1 MTILQV
7 CAYAAPYEGNFIKSL
22 KELGKVLKER
32 NINMIYAF
40 PDNCKNIGWCKQL
53 EKETEVYYLPLAK
66 ARIKSETYKLLKNIY
81 AEHGDISVIHS
92 HFELYDVPVAMT
104 APKGTKVFWHLHD
117 AIQEYTALR
126 YRIEHKLQ
134 YGIFH
139 KNAVLLSVSE
149 KHKDYAISK
158 GFPKKNTRFV
168 PNGLDLDRIKLVD
181 HNEEKEFDFLMF
193 GWEIER
199 KGVDLCVEAV
209 KKLNTELRVG
219 VVGIDKTREDLES
232 RYGIVNGIEVI
243 DPVDDINDLYKK
255 SRCFLHISRAEGL
268 SYALLEVIYAGMPVI
283 CSDISENSFAS
294 KFPTVAMVKN
304 ENIDSISTAMK
315 NQLENPVPANQ
326 DIETAREMIV
336 DDYSVACWVKNIL
349 SHYEVD

>member
-1 MTILQV
+1 MTVLQV

-22 KELGKVLKER
+22 KELGKELKSKD
-32 NINMIYAF
+32 INMIYAF
-40 PDNCKNIGWCKQL
+40 PESCKDIEWCQNL
-53 EKETEVYYLPLAK
+53 EKETDVYYLPLAK
-66 ARIKSETYKLLKNIY
+66 ARIRFETYIVLMNVYKK
-81 AEHGDISVIHS
+81 HPDISIVHS
-92 HFELYDVPVAMT
+92 HFELYDVPVTMT
-104 APKGTKVFWHLHD
+104 APQNVKVFWHLHD

-126 YRIEHKLQ
+126 YKIEHKLQ

-181 HNEEKEFDFLMF
+181 HNAEKEFDFLMF

-199 KGVDLCVEAV
+199 KGVDLCIEAV
-209 KKLNTELRVG
+209 KKLKSNLKVG
-219 VVGIDKTREDLES
+219 IVGIDKTREDLEN
-232 RYGIVNGIEVI
+232 RYGIVEGVEVI
-243 DPVDDINDLYKK
+243 DPVDDINELYEK

-268 SYALLEVIYAGMPVI
+268 SYALLEVIYAGMPVV

-294 KFPTVAMVKN
+294 KFPIVTMIKN
-304 ENIDSISTAMK
+304 EDIESISKAMK
-315 NQLENPVPANQ
+315 KQIESPVPDYQ
-326 DIETAREMIV
+326 DIETSRQMIV
-336 DDYSVACWVKNIL
+336 GEYSVSCWVKNIL